1 MFQLLKYKKGI
12 LALVAGVALL
22 AGCATLTSPKT
33 NSQRLAYAE
42 AQVTAIANSAATLY
56 EAGVLKD
63 TERDAILSQLD
74 SANTALDT
82 AWVALRN
89 GNLDTVNGVLLT
101 VDRSLLAL
109 RKQLA
114 DAQSQP
120 ASGDG
125 G

>member
-1 MFQLLKYKKGI
+1 VFPSKYKRQI

-22 AGCATLTSPKT
+22 AGCATLPSPET

-63 TERDAILSQLD
+63 AERDAILSQLD

-82 AWVALRN
+82 AWIALRN
-89 GNLDTVNGVLLT
+89 GNLDTVNDVLLT

-114 DAQSQP
+114 DAQSQS